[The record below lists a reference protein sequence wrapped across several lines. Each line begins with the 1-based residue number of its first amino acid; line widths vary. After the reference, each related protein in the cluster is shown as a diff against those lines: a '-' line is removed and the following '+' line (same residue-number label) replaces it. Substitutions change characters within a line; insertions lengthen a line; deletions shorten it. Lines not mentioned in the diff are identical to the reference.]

1 MVKLPNGW
9 KDVQHIDL
17 QFCFSDNYRSLEV
30 EVPVKLTITYII
42 VLTQTVFSI

>member
-9 KDVQHIDL
+9 KDL
-17 QFCFSDNYRSLEV
+17 QLRRQLEV

-42 VLTQTVFSI
+42 VLTQTVFIVL